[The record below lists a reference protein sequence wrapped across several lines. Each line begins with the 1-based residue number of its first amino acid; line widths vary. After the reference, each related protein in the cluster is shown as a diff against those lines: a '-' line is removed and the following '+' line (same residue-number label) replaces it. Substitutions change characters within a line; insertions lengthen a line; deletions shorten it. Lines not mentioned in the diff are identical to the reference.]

1 MRARIAAL
9 LAREHTVVEVA
20 GARRS
25 QVVDALFETQV
36 LAPAVAPSVTIRVRA
51 AEAFGYEVRWADG
64 RVERPPAD
72 EHEARAAALAAFEAG
87 PLVRAAEEARAAEE
101 RLQHAARAA
110 TQARA
115 GAAKVAAKAPA
126 KRADV
131 VAPGAPARRSWL
143 RRLFARFAA
152 WLRALVGARPPA
164 LPSPSAPPPSAP
176 PPSAPP
182 AAPSPPSAPPP
193 SPLSRDATLELE
205 AALAGAKGRLAA
217 LTAERDERRR
227 ALEGYAAERQRRA
240 QARLVELT
248 ANAAP
253 SWTELDLDAP
263 ALPANVALVLRPAA
277 GHREAVDAM
286 LVADA
291 PGAAAATPA
300 AADER
305 PTFRVAPPLS
315 RATLVLQLELIA
327 DGREVAL
334 ARRIV
339 ALLCLCRNHIVD
351 LDRRARS
358 AHDERSRELA
368 ARRVD
373 EAEIVRREEA
383 GAQLPIARHGE
394 KVVQA
399 AAARLEALLEEVRAA
414 WQRRI
419 ESCAGLEQLRAE
431 VAAIEDGAAHRLAL
445 VCDELRETMTIQ
457 FVRLVLEL
465 SRPLRDELGRKRME
479 VARGRSPTLEQS
491 FEDLRVVLPAS
502 LDKTFGAL
510 ATPDLGELLDGERGL
525 FDPLFRT
532 LAREKRSCV
541 TRLAARLDDIQRTT
555 TRDLYAAAVFVSP
568 LLVSTFKGLVAE
580 LVAAHQRWVDTLS
593 AEEELAWQKLC
604 VRHAPALELVAP
616 LEAAEAALATRLE
629 RG

>member
-51 AEAFGYEVRWADG
+51 ADAFGYEVRWPDG
-64 RVERPPAD
+64 RVEGPPAD

-87 PLVRAAEEARAAEE
+87 PLAQAAEEARAAEE
-101 RLQHAARAA
+101 RLQQAARAA

-115 GAAKVAAKAPA
+115 GAAAKPPAKAPA
-126 KRADV
+126 KRADAA
-131 VAPGAPARRSWL
+131 APSAPARRSWW
-143 RRLFARFAA
+143 RRLFARFAV
-152 WLRALVGARPPA
+152 WLRALVGARPAA
-164 LPSPSAPPPSAP
+164 LPPPVAPPPASAPPRTSTP
-176 PPSAPP
+176 
-182 AAPSPPSAPPP
+182 APSLA
-193 SPLSRDATLELE
+193 SRDATLELE

-248 ANAAP
+248 ASAAP
-253 SWTELDLDAP
+253 SWIELDLDAP

-277 GHREAVDAM
+277 RDREPVDAM
-286 LVADA
+286 LLADA
-291 PGAAAATPA
+291 PGAAAAAPT

-305 PTFRVAPPLS
+305 PSFRVAPPLS
-315 RATLVLQLELIA
+315 RAALVLQLELIA

-339 ALLCLCRNHIVD
+339 AALCLCRNHIVD
-351 LDRRARS
+351 LDRRARA

-373 EAEIVRREEA
+373 EAEIVRREDA

-414 WQRRI
+414 WQKRI

-479 VARGRSPTLEQS
+479 VARGRSPTLEQG

-568 LLVSTFKGLVAE
+568 LLASTFRGLVAE
-580 LVAAHQRWVDTLS
+580 LVAAHQRWVDTLV
-593 AEEELAWQKLC
+593 AEEELSWQKLC